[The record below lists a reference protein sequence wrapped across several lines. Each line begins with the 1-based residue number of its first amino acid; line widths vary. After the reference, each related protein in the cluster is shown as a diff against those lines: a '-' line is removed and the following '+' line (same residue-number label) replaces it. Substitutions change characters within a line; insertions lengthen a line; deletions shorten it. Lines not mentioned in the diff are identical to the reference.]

1 MVQVYLREF
10 DYLFRARGAPFA
22 GGRRFGRSDHRAR
35 GKRHRSVGA
44 CVAPDTAD
52 TVYQSAVE
60 LNRSRHM

>member
-1 MVQVYLREF
+1 MVQVYLGEF

-22 GGRRFGRSDHRAR
+22 GGRRFGRSDHRGR
-35 GKRHRSVGA
+35 GRRRRVGA

-60 LNRSRHM
+60 LNRSRDM